1 MFGFFVVVVVF
12 FSGCI
17 EWEHWAEWVTELVYL
32 KDTHCQSLDC
42 TMGSTDEPKFTVIT
56 VARVNGIPK
65 YTLSS
70 ALGSYLWNQIRIRGK
85 QIEINE
91 SFRVSEKV
99 ATKTKRNPRRNQM
112 IKKLGDVNKEYFL
125 KETVTKGST
134 GNSICE
140 NG

>member
-1 MFGFFVVVVVF
+1 
-12 FSGCI
+12 
-17 EWEHWAEWVTELVYL
+17 
-32 KDTHCQSLDC
+32 
-42 TMGSTDEPKFTVIT
+42 MGSTDEPKFTVIT
-56 VARVNGIPK
+56 VIRVNGIPK

-134 GNSICE
+134 GNSIYE